1 MLNEYLSKVFLSFS
15 NLIKRFLAS
24 FIKDKKMVKIH
35 RFEPRLTKKNAK
47 IGLKQ
52 KRLETIISF
61 GIKPMNSILGRSK
74 GIEPSNDRF
83 TAGCVN
89 RFTTTAIA
97 RLIINGIALKSKEKF
112 FRLLELGFSVR
123 QI

>member
-89 RFTTTAIA
+89 RFTNCATA
-97 RLIINGIALKSKEKF
+97 
-112 FRLLELGFSVR
+112 
-123 QI
+123 

>member
-47 IGLKQ
+47 IGFKQ
-52 KRLETIISF
+52 KRSETIISF
-61 GIKPMNSILGRSK
+61 GIKPMNSILALITVLNTILNTPK
-74 GIEPSNDRF
+74 RF
-83 TAGCVN
+83 
-89 RFTTTAIA
+89 FEYPK
-97 RLIINGIALKSKEKF
+97 LF
-112 FRLLELGFSVR
+112 FEYPY
-123 QI
+123 

>member
-35 RFEPRLTKKNAK
+35 RFEPKLTKKNAK
-47 IGLKQ
+47 IGFKQ
-52 KRLETIISF
+52 KRSETIISF

-112 FRLLELGFSVR
+112 LRLQELSFSVR